1 MSYGPNENQN
11 YYPPPP
17 PPTPMNGKSIAG
29 LVLGVLSIIVPYIG
43 FLLGIVAVILSA
55 LSLKEIRIRYEQGRG
70 LAIAGLV
77 CGIVSTLLYAILILF
92 FVIFIY
98 AAASPPYWLQRSFF
112 LSYEQNS
119 VGSVVKLLTILR
131 RSYEEP
137 LAEHLCK
144 MSHVLISNTFGDF

>member
-29 LVLGVLSIIVPYIG
+29 FVLGVLSIIVPYIG

-77 CGIVSTLLYAILILF
+77 CGIVGTLLYAILILF
-92 FVIFIY
+92 FIIFIY
-98 AAASPPYWLQRSFF
+98 AAANYTPY
-112 LSYEQNS
+112 
-119 VGSVVKLLTILR
+119 
-131 RSYEEP
+131 
-137 LAEHLCK
+137 
-144 MSHVLISNTFGDF
+144 